1 MLKSP
6 KTAIGGLCVVVV
18 AVAAAP
24 AEAQTTFPRAS
35 FNVLVEGVQTT
46 TWATD
51 HDDPFGACG
60 AYFKGSGRER
70 MTFKTAKPVRVR
82 ATKIGRYL
90 TFTIGRRPASFLA
103 RAVINRSGTLT
114 VTPHPGECAGGGGG
128 GSPTQPPPDCGRK
141 VSSIDIALQQS
152 FRRRTAIVL
161 ADGGLTPLVNY
172 RNCPASGTVYPNL
185 LTTTTGGRPVEAS
198 MPASDLLDPDQRKH
212 ITIGRGTFV
221 SNGGGTSTR
230 TTVRWTVTFTRIGH

>member
-1 MLKSP
+1 MLKSR
-6 KTAIGGLCVVVV
+6 KAAVGGLCAVVV

-24 AEAQTTFPRAS
+24 AGARTTFPRAS

-60 AYFKGSGRER
+60 AHFKGSGNER
-70 MTFKTAKPVRVR
+70 MTFKTTKPLRVR
-82 ATKIGRYL
+82 ATRIRNFL

-103 RAVINRSGTLT
+103 RAVINRSGTMT

-128 GSPTQPPPDCGRK
+128 GSPTSQPPDCGRK
-141 VSSIDIALQQS
+141 VSSIDLALQQS
-152 FRRRTAIVL
+152 FRRRTAIL
-161 ADGGLTPLVNY
+161 LTDGGLTPLVNY
-172 RNCPASGTVYPNL
+172 RNCPVAGTAYPNL
-185 LTTTTGGRPVEAS
+185 LTTTTAGRPVEAS

-221 SNGGGTSTR
+221 SNSGGTSTR
-230 TTVRWTVTFTRIGH
+230 TTVRWTVTFTRIGR